1 MFIKTERITI
11 RKQTA
16 PTLRYNDFMLLSLL
30 LAFENFN
37 GEEEGEA
44 TVSAWPDQ
52 EKGRGINSSP
62 KFYSLKGLL

>member
-16 PTLRYNDFMLLSLL
+16 STLRYNDFMLLSLL

-37 GEEEGEA
+37 GEEEREA
-44 TVSAWPDQ
+44 AESV
-52 EKGRGINSSP
+52 E
-62 KFYSLKGLL
+62 